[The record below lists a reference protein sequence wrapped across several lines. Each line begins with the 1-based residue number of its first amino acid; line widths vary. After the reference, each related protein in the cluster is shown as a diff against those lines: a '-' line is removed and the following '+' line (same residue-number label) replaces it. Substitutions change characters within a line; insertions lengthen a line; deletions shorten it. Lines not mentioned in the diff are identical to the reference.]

1 MTNIDYSGFSL
12 GTVEAGQTSE
22 YVFTIDLDEDWV
34 ADNCHVVVFVTVPD
48 EKGRYY
54 SVTNAVDVP
63 LEGIW
68 KEPILSNM
76 LLPPS
81 KGCSRPAGVN

>member
-1 MTNIDYSGFSL
+1 MAAHDNCIRYADSRVTNIDYSGFSL

-63 LEGIW
+63 LEGSYPF
-68 KEPILSNM
+68 EYAS
-76 LLPPS
+76 S
-81 KGCSRPAGVN
+81 AE